1 MLNVIML
8 SVDMQN
14 VAAPCY
20 YDDYFSVTNKCFMA
34 DFHENE
40 TKEREKKWRNDL
52 QKFIQ
57 LIEFREKKIG

>member
-1 MLNVIML
+1 MSQIKPFQLSVNMLNVIML

-14 VAAPCY
+14 VVAPCN

-40 TKEREKKWRNDL
+40 TKERKK
-52 QKFIQ
+52 
-57 LIEFREKKIG
+57 